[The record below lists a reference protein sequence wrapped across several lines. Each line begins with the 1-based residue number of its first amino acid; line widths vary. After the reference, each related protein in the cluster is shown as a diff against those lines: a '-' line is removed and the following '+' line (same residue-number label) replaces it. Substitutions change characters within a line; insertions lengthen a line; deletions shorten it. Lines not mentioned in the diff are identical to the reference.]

1 MDSLHFAS
9 AEYRNVDVL
18 LTVDKDF
25 IKYSKDITSPLKV
38 ENPINWFIKEI
49 END

>member
-1 MDSLHFAS
+1 MLHFAT
-9 AEYRNVDVL
+9 AEYRNVSIL

-25 IKYSKDITSPLKV
+25 INNSKQIISSLKV
-38 ENPINWFIKEI
+38 ENPINWFMEVI